1 MSPRT
6 RSSSGTAPTTPA
18 KPRVSTGS
26 SGLPTPGS
34 TPRRAPHCTKCGRP
48 RAGHPRSGCPYA
60 TQSTPP
66 SPCSTKSIS
75 VTIPTPTADEGIAQ
89 ELSSLR
95 IANPTEER
103 KPEFDQAGRGKRRLS
118 VRFALVPAETLASLC
133 TTDSELVE
141 GLLAPG
147 MMSDS
152 CAEEDHDVVLR
163 WRRTLLDVDPPSR
176 ESPERVITA
185 IDETKQ
191 PVQVTTPC
199 LSRRMPCTL
208 DTPTASLTVTE
219 PLSDTNVDSAINMND
234 TIFLLP
240 DPDVKKPRPLQRT
253 MSVEQRSLLLE
264 RLNHSKNAAATLI
277 SIAKGEVEN
286 VRKDA
291 QQVGFIVRV
300 LPCGGEDDQRWII
313 LGTDAQAMDLL
324 EKRFSEEDQKR
335 KKAQGGG
342 KFRAAAGGA
351 LLGAVATWT
360 GLAFS

>member
-1 MSPRT
+1 MPPRT

-26 SGLPTPGS
+26 TGLSTPGS

-60 TQSTPP
+60 TQSNPP
-66 SPCSTKSIS
+66 SPCATKSAS
-75 VTIPTPTADEGIAQ
+75 VAIPAPTADEGIAE

-103 KPEFDQAGRGKRRLS
+103 KPESDQPDHGKRRLS

-141 GLLAPG
+141 GLLVPG
-147 MMSDS
+147 MVSDS
-152 CAEEDHDVVLR
+152 CAEEDHDAVLR
-163 WRRTLLDVDPPSR
+163 WRKTLLDVDSPSP
-176 ESPERVITA
+176 ESPERVVTTIG
-185 IDETKQ
+185 ETKQ
-191 PVQVTTPC
+191 SVQVTTPR

-219 PLSDTNVDSAINMND
+219 PLSDANVDSSINMND

-240 DPDVKKPRPLQRT
+240 DPDVKKSRPLRRT
-253 MSVEQRSLLLE
+253 MSVEQRSLLLD
-264 RLNHSKNAAATLI
+264 RLNHSKDAVATLI
-277 SIAKGEVEN
+277 SIAKGEVDN

-291 QQVGFIVRV
+291 KQVGFIVRV
-300 LPCGGEDDQRWII
+300 LSCGEEDDQRWII

-324 EKRFSEEDQKR
+324 ERRFSEEDQKR

-342 KFRAAAGGA
+342 KFRAVAGGA